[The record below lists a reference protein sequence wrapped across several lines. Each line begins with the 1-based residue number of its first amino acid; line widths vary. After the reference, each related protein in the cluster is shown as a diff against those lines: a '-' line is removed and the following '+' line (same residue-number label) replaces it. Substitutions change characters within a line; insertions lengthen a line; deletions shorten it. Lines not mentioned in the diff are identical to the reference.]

1 MRASRAHKSAWA
13 ASGWILLHLYWVLHW
28 LNLIAP
34 HLRPNLKGPVLETPT
49 SCRLLDKDSSLM
61 ILVTDCFTFLICYKL
76 TRNWTSYASFQDT
89 SNCGQRSPSLEER
102 ISLTSTSG
110 LLESPA
116 TPRKS
121 WLIFTATPTLLGIGC
136 SSNIPSTMSGK
147 NLSEWDSSLPQSLRW
162 CTKAGSTPVS
172 EFTSMTQNWEKSSLS
187 NNTICHLVILTL
199 RQVFSLLINVFF
211 VVQPDE
217 LLLRYHL
224 CVLTT

>member
-1 MRASRAHKSAWA
+1 M
-13 ASGWILLHLYWVLHW
+13 
-28 LNLIAP
+28 
-34 HLRPNLKGPVLETPT
+34 
-49 SCRLLDKDSSLM
+49 
-61 ILVTDCFTFLICYKL
+61 
-76 TRNWTSYASFQDT
+76 TSYASFQDI

-121 WLIFTATPTLLGIGC
+121 WLIFTATPTLLVIGC

-162 CTKAGSTPVS
+162 CTKVGSTPVS

-199 RQVFSLLINVFF
+199 RQVFSLLIHVFF
-211 VVQPDE
+211 VVQLYKKISSLCPNDLTSKLCRSFFIVKGLQGKLEANCIWEIEITAYVNKTMSIPDIGW
-217 LLLRYHL
+217 
-224 CVLTT
+224 